1 MKGAFITV
9 EGADGAGKTTH
20 LDFIQR
26 WLTERGA
33 SVVRTR
39 EPGGTALGELL
50 REILLDKDG
59 APISGRAE
67 LLLFFAD
74 RAQHLDE
81 VIEPALAAGK
91 WVLSDR
97 FTDATYAYQGG
108 GRGMAMKDIA
118 TLEALTQ
125 GTLQPDLT
133 MLLDVPPEVGRM
145 RVLQKDL
152 TMLNTSADAERSNA
166 DRFEK
171 QSMDFNK
178 AARKVYKQRA
188 AKFKH
193 RIKMINADQSVEQ
206 VCAELEALL
215 DTFWRERR
223 A

>member
-1 MKGAFITV
+1 MNGPQKNLMKGAFITV

-26 WLTERGA
+26 WLTARGA

-59 APISGRAE
+59 AVPISDRCE
-67 LLLFFAD
+67 LLLIFAA

-81 VIEPALAAGK
+81 VIVPALTAGK
-91 WVLSDR
+91 WVLCDR
-97 FTDATYAYQGG
+97 FTDATFAYQGG
-108 GRGMAMKDIA
+108 GRGIEDAAIA
-118 TLEALTQ
+118 TLERWAQ

-133 MLLDVPPEVGRM
+133 VVLDVPVEVGEART
-145 RVLQKDL
+145 RRRGE
-152 TMLNTSADAERSNA
+152 AR
-166 DRFEK
+166 DRFERQAREFK
-171 QSMDFNK
+171 Q
-178 AARKVYKQRA
+178 AVRRVYRERA

-206 VCAELEALL
+206 VCAELETLL

-223 A
+223 V

>member
-59 APISGRAE
+59 VPISGRAE

-108 GRGMAMKDIA
+108 GQGMAMKDIA

-133 MLLDVPPEVGRM
+133 MLLDVSPEVGRM

-206 VCAELEALL
+206 VCAELETLL

>member
-118 TLEALTQ
+118 TLETLTQ

-206 VCAELEALL
+206 VCAELETLL

>member
-26 WLTERGA
+26 WLTARGA

-50 REILLDKDG
+50 REILLDKDD
-59 APISGRAE
+59 AVPISDRCE
-67 LLLFFAD
+67 LLLIFAA

-81 VIEPALAAGK
+81 VIVPALTAGK
-91 WVLSDR
+91 WVLCDR
-97 FTDATYAYQGG
+97 FTDATFAYQGG
-108 GRGMAMKDIA
+108 GRGIEDDAIA
-118 TLEALTQ
+118 TLERWAQ

-133 MLLDVPPEVGRM
+133 VVLDVPVEVGEART
-145 RVLQKDL
+145 RRRGE
-152 TMLNTSADAERSNA
+152 AR
-166 DRFEK
+166 DRFERQAREFK
-171 QSMDFNK
+171 Q
-178 AARKVYKQRA
+178 AVRRVYRERA
-188 AKFKH
+188 AEFKH

-206 VCAELEALL
+206 VCAELETLL

>member
-26 WLTERGA
+26 WLTKRGA

-81 VIEPALAAGK
+81 VIVPALDAGK

-133 MLLDVPPEVGRM
+133 MLLDVSPEVGRM

-152 TMLNTSADAERSNA
+152 TMLNTPADAERSNA

-171 QSMDFNK
+171 QPVDFNK
-178 AARKVYKQRA
+178 AARKIYKQRA

-193 RIKMINADQSVEQ
+193 RIKMINADQTVEQ
-206 VCAELEALL
+206 VCAELETLL

>member
-1 MKGAFITV
+1 MNGAFITV

-26 WLTERGA
+26 WLTARGA
-33 SVVRTR
+33 AVVRTR

-50 REILLDKDG
+50 RKILLDNDD
-59 APISGRAE
+59 AVPISDRAE
-67 LLLFFAD
+67 LLLIFAA
-74 RAQHLDE
+74 RTQHLDE
-81 VIEPALAAGK
+81 VIVPALTAGK
-91 WVLSDR
+91 WVLCDR

-108 GRGMAMKDIA
+108 GRGIDDAAIA
-118 TLEALTQ
+118 ALERWAQ

-133 MLLDVPPEVGRM
+133 VVLDVPVEVGEART
-145 RVLQKDL
+145 RRRGE
-152 TMLNTSADAERSNA
+152 AR
-166 DRFEK
+166 DRFERQAREFK
-171 QSMDFNK
+171 Q
-178 AARKVYKQRA
+178 AVRRVYRERA

>member
-1 MKGAFITV
+1 MNGAFITV

-26 WLTERGA
+26 WLTARGA
-33 SVVRTR
+33 AVVRTR

-118 TLEALTQ
+118 TLETLTQ

-206 VCAELEALL
+206 VCAELETLL